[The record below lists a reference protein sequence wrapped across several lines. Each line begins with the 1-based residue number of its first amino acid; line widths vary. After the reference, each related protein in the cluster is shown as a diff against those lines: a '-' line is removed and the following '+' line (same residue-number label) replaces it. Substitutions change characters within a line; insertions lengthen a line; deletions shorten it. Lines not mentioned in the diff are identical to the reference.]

1 MTVRPRPLALAV
13 ALLVALFVG
22 VWSGGSAVQAQ
33 DQAIKAQVAT
43 TVAATSVET
52 TVAGDPADV
61 GTSADEGTS
70 GEGTTDTV
78 EQVTQSEGSQSS
90 LLTESRKLVAT
101 IAGLVLCALALTV
114 LTVRYWQVTSPKR
127 LAALDSG
134 PHSGTEDAIA
144 IAVESAATE
153 SASADTDVS
162 DAEPGAAGAGV
173 SDTAAGDAD
182 TAAGAT
188 DSASAVETVS
198 IPSTLENPVVVLGDE
213 PSGSDTGYEPMG
225 TGEHDRVVVKS
236 TIVRPGAR
244 SRAAALKSVKDT

>member
-1 MTVRPRPLALAV
+1 
-13 ALLVALFVG
+13 LVALFVG

-43 TVAATSVET
+43 TIAATSVET

-61 GTSADEGTS
+61 GTSA

-114 LTVRYWQVTSPKR
+114 LTVRYWKVTSPKR

-134 PHSGTEDAIA
+134 PHTGTEDAIA
-144 IAVESAATE
+144 IAVESAATD
-153 SASADTDVS
+153 ASPTD
-162 DAEPGAAGAGV
+162 AAG
-173 SDTAAGDAD
+173 
-182 TAAGAT
+182 
-188 DSASAVETVS
+188 AVETVS

-244 SRAAALKSVKDT
+244 SRAAALKSAKDN

>member
-114 LTVRYWQVTSPKR
+114 LTVRYWKVTSPKR

-153 SASADTDVS
+153 SASADTDVA
-162 DAEPGAAGAGV
+162 DAEPGATE
-173 SDTAAGDAD
+173 SGDAD

-188 DSASAVETVS
+188 DAASAVETVS

-236 TIVRPGAR
+236 TMVRPGAR